1 MEVMRR
7 KLCPV
12 CGSAD
17 TKEMRI
23 CPKRGGVPVC
33 VSGCCSGCSWYHPD
47 ELSRFCRFRPNI
59 NYPEAIVAALMEIRG

>member
-1 MEVMRR
+1 MLKMSR

-33 VSGCCSGCSWYHPD
+33 VSGCCARCSWFRPD
-47 ELSRFCRFRPNI
+47 ADSHLCRFRPDHNW
-59 NYPEAIVAALMEIRG
+59 PEEIIEALQEIRG